1 MTKSTELRQLGN
13 YITVDE
19 SNDKVTFNSDLNITN
34 TVDSDFQIK
43 VTGVGATDKY
53 TLLGPSTSTDL
64 RLGVANDAKLTIKG
78 DGNVG
83 IGTSSPESKLHI
95 LGPSTGS
102 SDGSQTLTVGNTTGG
117 TKLAVGTS
125 ENSHSWIR
133 SYESGVGG
141 RELYLQP
148 DPDGKVTLGNSSSP
162 GKLRIDSTVG
172 ANTNSIGGTLML
184 WDSTSGVAGAGPTIT
199 FSHNWNATGTYLDGA
214 PFIKGYK
221 VDGSTSNYNSGL
233 KFGTRTN
240 GIGAATVAMTIDHNQ
255 NVGIGTDS
263 PSAKLDVQD
272 SGVTNN
278 AWNTLAKFR
287 PDLSDGP
294 AEASIHIQSYPSTT
308 IVNDRKAG
316 IQSVNDAGTVVPLII
331 NKDGGNV
338 GIGVTSPESKLHIRE
353 DSARLILSNV
363 TPNLGDASSI
373 LLAEAETLFGAG
385 IKYNGSSNEGKLF
398 GRQSGIE
405 QDVLTWKRDASLA
418 YFSTNVGIGTG
429 APGKKLHVNGSAL
442 FTADGST
449 TSRSINGVGISY
461 TNDSAY
467 AENVDIGD
475 ANRYFA
481 VTNDSTTEN
490 DYAAVSMR
498 VNPNGLNGF
507 ANAMMDMKLVSQ
519 ANDASKLVFTMRN
532 DQTAVFKDALEIS
545 HRNDLTIGRG
555 GALVRKS
562 RNSEVSL
569 YGITSHIINV
579 GAGSSGANVRIMRVK
594 RGWWG
599 AGNFEI
605 RVRGTY
611 YSGSDDGNF
620 QLEGH
625 SSIQYTGTMFA
636 TMVYGDTPSRIY
648 LSARQSD
655 FPADANTGY
664 QDVYITVPA
673 YFSYVIEIL
682 TSRSDWVQNDTE
694 LSTFSNGYYIA

>member
-83 IGTSSPESKLHI
+83 IGTSSPSGVLAV
-95 LGPSTGS
+95 T
-102 SDGSQTLTVGNTTGG
+102 DGSNGLIVGQSLDNFY
-117 TKLAVGTS
+117 AATS
-125 ENSHSWIR
+125 HRFYAPAYATE
-133 SYESGVGG
+133 YM
-141 RELYLQP
+141 
-148 DPDGKVTLGNSSSP
+148 
-162 GKLRIDSTVG
+162 RIDS
-172 ANTNSIGGTLML
+172 
-184 WDSTSGVAGAGPTIT
+184 SG
-199 FSHNWNATGTYLDGA
+199 
-214 PFIKGYK
+214 
-221 VDGSTSNYNSGL
+221 
-233 KFGTRTN
+233 
-240 GIGAATVAMTIDHNQ
+240 
-255 NVGIGTDS
+255 NVGIGTQS

-272 SGVTNN
+272 SGVTDN

-308 IVNDRKAG
+308 TVSARKAG

-398 GRQSGIE
+398 GRQSGNE

-418 YFSTNVGIGTG
+418 YFSTNVGIGTD

-594 RGWWG
+594 RSWWG